1 MIEVTD
7 ELRRKYNRDAAQNA
21 IQSVFDGRRR
31 PATEAEIAVLEDMER
46 HQEQLVR
53 AMSDEQKLQILNRI
67 FG

>member
-31 PATEAEIAVLEDMER
+31 PATDAEIAELEDMER
-46 HQEQLVR
+46 HQEQLLR

>member
-31 PATEAEIAVLEDMER
+31 PATDAEIAELEDMER

>member
-31 PATEAEIAVLEDMER
+31 AATDAEIAELEDMER